1 MYITTLNHLSS
12 LTLTCCGAP
21 SLNDC
26 NEFKGNHDEKHQ
38 KGFLFSKK
46 FFALIWNFFLK
57 TQNRFLCHFD
67 NIQTK
72 KNFFFLGKYKIMIF
86 WC

>member
-26 NEFKGNHDEKHQ
+26 NEFNGNHDEKHQ

-46 FFALIWNFFLK
+46 FFALIWNFFFE
-57 TQNRFLCHFD
+57 N
-67 NIQTK
+67 TK
-72 KNFFFLGKYKIMIF
+72 SIF
-86 WC
+86 MSF